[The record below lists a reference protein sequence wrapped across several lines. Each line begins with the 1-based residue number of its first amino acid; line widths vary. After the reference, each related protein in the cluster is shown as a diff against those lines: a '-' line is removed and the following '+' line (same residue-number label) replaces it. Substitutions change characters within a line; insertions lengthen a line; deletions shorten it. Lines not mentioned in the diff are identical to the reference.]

1 MMGPRVPV
9 TVLTGYLGA
18 GKTTLVNR
26 ILRERHGRR
35 IAVIENEFADL
46 GLDADLIVGTDE
58 ELIEMNNGCV
68 CCSIRGD
75 LIRTL
80 HDLLRKR
87 EKFDAILIETTGLA
101 DPSPVAQCFFVD
113 DELKAAL
120 ALDAI
125 VTLVDAKHASLHIE
139 KEEPAREQ
147 IAFADAILLNKI
159 DLVGPAEADR
169 LEDRLRSMNAIARIH
184 RTVNADIDLAHV
196 LGLGAFDL
204 SRKMEIRATEG
215 AHHDPSIRSVSLKE
229 PAPLDGAKLNA
240 WLGGLLKSRGGDIF
254 RMKGIV
260 HVAGEAR
267 RVVFQGVHMMFD
279 GRPDRPWAEGE
290 DRTNRIV
297 FIGRN
302 LPESDLKAALSA
314 CASTS
319 STGSSPCSSP
329 ASPGRP

>member
-1 MMGPRVPV
+1 MTDPRVPV

-18 GKTTLVNR
+18 GKTTLLNR

-35 IAVIENEFADL
+35 VAVIENEFADL
-46 GLDADLIVGTDE
+46 GLDADLVVGTDE

-80 HDLLRKR
+80 HGLLRKR
-87 EKFDAILIETTGLA
+87 DRFDAILIETTGLA

-113 DELKAAL
+113 DELRGRL

-125 VTLVDAKHASLHIE
+125 VTLVDAKHAALHIE

-147 IAFADAILLNKI
+147 IAFGDAILLNKI
-159 DLVGPAEADR
+159 DLVPPAEADG
-169 LEDRLRSMNAIARIH
+169 LEARIRSMNALARIH
-184 RTVNADIDLAHV
+184 RTVRAEIDLAHV
-196 LGLGAFDL
+196 LGLGGFDL
-204 SRKMEIRATEG
+204 SRRMEVLSREG
-215 AHHDPSIRSVSLKE
+215 AHHDPTIRSLSLTE
-229 PAPLDGAKLNA
+229 PGALDGGKLNA

-260 HVAGEAR
+260 HVEGEVR

-279 GRPDRPWAEGE
+279 GRPDRPWEPGE

-302 LPESDLKAALSA
+302 LPEAEIRAALKA
-314 CASTS
+314 CAVNV
-319 STGSSPCSSP
+319 P
-329 ASPGRP
+329 A

>member
-1 MMGPRVPV
+1 MSEAPVPV

-18 GKTTLVNR
+18 GKTTLLNR

-35 IAVIENEFADL
+35 IAVIENDFAEL
-46 GLDADLIVGTDE
+46 GLDADLVVGTDE

-80 HDLLRKR
+80 HGLLAKR
-87 EKFDAILIETTGLA
+87 DRFDAVLIETTGLA

-113 DELKAAL
+113 EELKASL

-125 VTLVDAKHASLHIE
+125 VTLVDSKHAALHIE
-139 KEEPAREQ
+139 SEEPAREQ

-159 DLVGPAEADR
+159 DLVAPPDADR
-169 LEDRLRSMNAIARIH
+169 LEARIRSMNALARIH
-184 RTVNADIDLAHV
+184 RTVRAEIDLAKV

-204 SRKMEIRATEG
+204 SRKLELAPGFLTGEG
-215 AHHDPSIRSVSLKE
+215 AHHDPSIRSLSLTE
-229 PAPLDGAKLNA
+229 PRALDGAKLNS

-260 HVAGEAR
+260 QVAGERR

-279 GRPDRPWAEGE
+279 GRPDRPWEEGE
-290 DRTNRIV
+290 DRTNRLV

-302 LPESDLKAALSA
+302 LPEAELRTALANCRSDGATASA
-314 CASTS
+314 
-319 STGSSPCSSP
+319 
-329 ASPGRP
+329 

>member
-1 MMGPRVPV
+1 MNRVPV

-18 GKTTLVNR
+18 GKTTLLNR

-87 EKFDAILIETTGLA
+87 DRFEAILIETTGLA
-101 DPSPVAQCFFVD
+101 DPSPVAQSFFVD
-113 DELKAAL
+113 DELRASL

-125 VTLVDAKHASLHIE
+125 VTLVDAKHAALHVE

-159 DLVGPAEADR
+159 DLVEAAEADR
-169 LEDRLRSMNAIARIH
+169 LEARIRSMNALAKIH
-184 RTVNADIDLAHV
+184 RTLRAEIDLSKV

-204 SRKMEIRATEG
+204 SRQMPDFLTREG
-215 AHHDPSIRSVSLKE
+215 AHHDPSIRSLSLTE
-229 PAPLDGAKLNA
+229 SGALDGAKLNA

-260 HVAGEAR
+260 QVAGEAR

-279 GRPDRPWAEGE
+279 GRPDRPWEEGE
-290 DRTNRIV
+290 DRTNRLV

-302 LPESDLKAALSA
+302 LPEAELRAALKN
-314 CASTS
+314 CVL
-319 STGSSPCSSP
+319 G
-329 ASPGRP
+329 

>member
-1 MMGPRVPV
+1 MMSDSRVPV

-18 GKTTLVNR
+18 GKTTLLNR

-46 GLDADLIVGTDE
+46 GLDADLVVGTDE

-80 HDLLRKR
+80 HGLLRKR
-87 EKFDAILIETTGLA
+87 DRFEAILIETTGVA
-101 DPSPVAQCFFVD
+101 DPSPVAQSFFVD
-113 DELKAAL
+113 DELRASL

-125 VTLVDAKHASLHIE
+125 VTLVDAKHAALHVDR
-139 KEEPAREQ
+139 EEPAREQ
-147 IAFADAILLNKI
+147 IAFADAILLNKV
-159 DLVGPAEADR
+159 DLVPPAEADR
-169 LEDRLRSMNAIARIH
+169 LEARLRSMNAMARIH
-184 RTVNADIDLAHV
+184 RTVLAEIDLSKV

-204 SRKMEIRATEG
+204 SRKLELSPDFLAREG
-215 AHHDPSIRSVSLKE
+215 AHHDPSIRSLSLTE
-229 PAPLDGAKLNA
+229 PAALDGARLNA

-260 HVAGEAR
+260 QVAGEKR

-279 GRPDRPWAEGE
+279 GRPDRAWEEGE
-290 DRTNRIV
+290 DRTNRLV

-302 LPESDLKAALSA
+302 LPEAELRASLSA
-314 CASTS
+314 CVS
-319 STGSSPCSSP
+319 G
-329 ASPGRP
+329 

>member
-1 MMGPRVPV
+1 MDSIPV

-18 GKTTLVNR
+18 GKTTLLNR

-46 GLDADLIVGTDE
+46 GLDADLVVGTDE

-80 HDLLRKR
+80 HGLLRKR
-87 EKFDAILIETTGLA
+87 DRFDAILIETTGLA
-101 DPSPVAQCFFVD
+101 DPSPVAQSFFVD
-113 DELKAAL
+113 DELRARL

-125 VTLVDAKHASLHIE
+125 VTLVDARHAALHLE
-139 KEEPAREQ
+139 REEPAREQ
-147 IAFADAILLNKI
+147 VAFGDAILLNKI
-159 DLVGPAEADR
+159 DLVQAGEADR
-169 LEDRLRSMNAIARIH
+169 LEARIRSMNALAQVH
-184 RTVNADIDLAHV
+184 RTVRAEIDLAKV

-204 SRKMEIRATEG
+204 SRRIELTPDFLSREG
-215 AHHDPSIRSVSLKE
+215 ARHDPSIRSLSLTE
-229 PAPLDGAKLNA
+229 PAALDGAKLNA

-260 HVAGEAR
+260 HVAGER
-267 RVVFQGVHMMFD
+267 RRIVFQGVHMMFD
-279 GRPDRPWAEGE
+279 GRPDRPWEPSE
-290 DRTNRIV
+290 DRTNRLV

-302 LPESDLKAALSA
+302 LPESELRAALNGCVA
-314 CASTS
+314 
-319 STGSSPCSSP
+319 
-329 ASPGRP
+329 